1 MQHNI
6 PIDESLTD
14 SHYAIA
20 RLFLMIYFPEVV
32 AVIDWSKPFYLLKGP
47 PPGLG
52 GQRPKSRKIRYGWML
67 AYLHD
72 GRREYLKV
80 NLGGVL
86 HELRKGR
93 MGKHSS

>member
-14 SHYAIA
+14 AHYAIA

-32 AVIDWSKPFYLLKGP
+32 SVIDWNKPFYLLKGP

-52 GQRPKSRKIRYGWML
+52 GLRPKSRKIRYGWML

-93 MGKHSS
+93 VGKHSS